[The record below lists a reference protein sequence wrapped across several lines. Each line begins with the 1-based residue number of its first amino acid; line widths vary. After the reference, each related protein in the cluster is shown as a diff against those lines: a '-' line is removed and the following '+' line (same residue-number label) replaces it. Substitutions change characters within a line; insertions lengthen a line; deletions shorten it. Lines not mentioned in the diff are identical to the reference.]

1 MADVLLIDTNTTP
14 FNEAF
19 PVYPIGLDY
28 LQGALADSGLGTAKI
43 LDLTRAGGPLA
54 SRDLSAR
61 GARSLALIK
70 KALASQPWDVVGLSL
85 RNIDST
91 YPTLEGQ
98 AELHHY
104 LPQLAAYLD
113 CVQANAA
120 PQTHVV
126 LGGTGFSMMPGAFI
140 EGRPE
145 TWHGL
150 VGPAE
155 SAFVDTVRAI
165 VEQGE
170 APRLSRQEGGH
181 GLGRLQNRELL
192 ARYLELPIGEGT
204 FGLRTKVGCG
214 QACGYCPYPLING
227 PGQRFKDPAEVV
239 EELKLLAEVHGERPT
254 PAPLR
259 FMFADDIFNRPLAHA
274 KAVVAAMRDAGII
287 PYSWHA
293 YLDPAQIDREFL
305 ELLKDTNGWCRHEHP
320 DASGGRAMFFPFDME
335 SGSDRMLAR
344 LGKPYDTAK
353 LRASLEAFRGAA
365 SDWLRGGELDHVAF
379 GFHLLLGYPG
389 EDEASVAETCD
400 LINRTRPHQVAAQ
413 LGVRVYPDTPLA
425 RRTKGELWRE
435 EKDLYQ
441 PTFAPVD
448 ENAVLSWLR
457 KHLDPE
463 YDRLS
468 RKGNMLLISRDD

>member
-28 LQGALADSGLGTAKI
+28 LQGALAQQGMGAARI
-43 LDLTRAGGPLA
+43 LDLTRAGGPLG
-54 SRDLSAR
+54 SRDLSQR
-61 GARSLALIK
+61 GARSLGLIK
-70 KALASQPWDVVGLSL
+70 EALASQPWEVVGVSL

-104 LPQLAAYLD
+104 LPQLSAYLD
-113 CVQANAA
+113 CVQENAA
-120 PQTHVV
+120 PETHVL
-126 LGGTGFSMMPGAFI
+126 LGGTGFSMMPGAFLQ
-140 EGRPE
+140 GRPDS
-145 TWHGL
+145 WHGL

-155 SAFVDTVRAI
+155 SAFPQTVRA
-165 VEQGE
+165 VLEGGE
-170 APRLSRQEGGH
+170 APRLARQEGG
-181 GLGRLQNRELL
+181 GSLGRLQNRELL
-192 ARYLELPIGEGT
+192 GRYLELPVGEGT

-227 PGQRFKDPAEVV
+227 PGQRFKDPAEVM
-239 EELKLLAEVHGERPT
+239 EELKLLASVHRERPT

-274 KAVVAAMRDAGII
+274 KAVLAAMKDAGII
-287 PYSWHA
+287 PCSWHA

-305 ELLKDTNGWCRHEHP
+305 ELVKDTNGWCRHEHP
-320 DASGGRAMFFPFDME
+320 DGSGGRAMFFPFDLE
-335 SGSDRMLAR
+335 SASDRMLSR
-344 LGKPYDTAK
+344 LGKPYIAEK
-353 LRASLEAFRGAA
+353 LLASVEAFRQASAA
-365 SDWLRGGELDHVAF
+365 WLAGGELDHVAF

-389 EDEASVAETCD
+389 EDEASVRETCEF
-400 LINRTRPHQVAAQ
+400 INRAQPLQVAVQ

-441 PTFAPVD
+441 PTFVPVD
-448 ENAVLSWLR
+448 EGAVLGWLR
-457 KHLDPE
+457 RHLDAE

-468 RKGNMLLISRDD
+468 RKGNMLLISRGE

>member
-28 LQGALADSGLGTAKI
+28 LQGALAKSGLGNAKI
-43 LDLTRAGGPLA
+43 LDLTRAGGPLS
-54 SRDLSAR
+54 SRDLSER

-70 KALASQPWDVVGLSL
+70 QAIDSQPWDAIGLSL

-104 LPQLAAYLD
+104 LPQLTAYLN
-113 CVQANAA
+113 CVQENAA
-120 PQTHVV
+120 SDTHVL
-126 LGGTGFSMMPGAFI
+126 LGGTGFSMMPGAFL
-140 EGRPE
+140 EGRPD

-155 SAFVDTVRAI
+155 SAFVDTVGSI
-165 VEQGE
+165 IEGKE
-170 APRLSRQEGGH
+170 PPRLARQGGEGI
-181 GLGRLQNRELL
+181 LGCLRNRELL
-192 ARYLELPIGEGT
+192 SRYLELPIGEGT

-227 PGQRFKDPAEVV
+227 PGQRFKDPAEVAQ
-239 EELKLLAEVHGERPT
+239 ELKLLASVHWERPE
-254 PAPLR
+254 PVPLR
-259 FMFADDIFNRPLAHA
+259 FMFADDIFNRPVAHA
-274 KAVVAAMRDAGII
+274 KAVLAAMQEEGII

-305 ELLKDTNGWCRHEHP
+305 ELVKDTNGWCRHEHP
-320 DASGGRAMFFPFDME
+320 DGSGGRAMFFPFDLE
-335 SGSDRMLAR
+335 SGSDRMLSR
-344 LGKPYDTAK
+344 LGKPYNSEE
-353 LRASLEAFRGAA
+353 LLASVEEFQGAA
-365 SDWLRGGELDHVAF
+365 SDWLTRGELDHVAF
-379 GFHLLLGYPG
+379 GFHLLMGYPG

-400 LINRTRPHQVAAQ
+400 LINRTQPHQVAVQ

-425 RRTKGELWRE
+425 RRTRGELWRE

-441 PTFAPVD
+441 PTFVPVD
-448 ENAVLSWLR
+448 ENAVLGWLR
-457 KHLDPE
+457 QHLDAA

-468 RKGNMLLISRDD
+468 RKGNMLLISQGE

>member
-1 MADVLLIDTNTTP
+1 
-14 FNEAF
+14 
-19 PVYPIGLDY
+19 YPIGLDY

-54 SRDLSAR
+54 SRDLSER
-61 GARSLALIK
+61 GARSLAMIQ

-91 YPTLEGQ
+91 YPTLEGE
-98 AELHHY
+98 AHLHHY

-113 CVQANAA
+113 CVQENAS
-120 PQTHVV
+120 PDTHVL
-126 LGGTGFSMMPGAFI
+126 LGGTGFSMMPGAFL
-140 EGRPE
+140 EGRPD

-155 SAFVDTVRAI
+155 SAFPQTVRAI

-170 APRLSRQEGGH
+170 APRLSRQERGGV
-181 GLGRLQNRELL
+181 LGSLQNRELL
-192 ARYLELPIGEGT
+192 ARYLELPVGEGT

-227 PGQRFKDPAEVV
+227 PGQRFKDPAEVA
-239 EELKLLAEVHGERPT
+239 EELKLLASVHGGRPT

-274 KAVVAAMRDAGII
+274 KTVLTRMRDEGII

-293 YLDPAQIDREFL
+293 YLDPGQIDREFL
-305 ELLKDTNGWCRHEHP
+305 ELVKDTNGWCRHEHP

-344 LGKPYDTAK
+344 LGKPYNREK
-353 LRASLEAFRGAA
+353 LMASVEAFRSA
-365 SDWLRGGELDHVAF
+365 SSGWLAGGELDHVAF

-389 EDEASVAETCD
+389 EDEASVGETCEF
-400 LINRTRPHQVAAQ
+400 INRTRPQQVAVQ

-441 PTFAPVD
+441 PIFAPVD
-448 ENAVLSWLR
+448 ENAVLGWLR
-457 KHLDPE
+457 KHLDAD

-468 RKGNMLLISRDD
+468 RKGNMLLISREG